1 MTRIVIVD
9 DHPLVRNLLR
19 AMVESEKDLR
29 VCGEAEDGYHA
40 LDVIKSAKPDMA
52 ILDLSL
58 KGSDGGLDL
67 IKEIQLRYPKL
78 FLLVVSV
85 HDESLFAKGAIR
97 AGARGY
103 ITKQE
108 ATKEILPAIRQV
120 LSGEIYLSAK
130 MAGKVDAKMAVGPE
144 PRGKWSI

>member
-78 FLLVVSV
+78 LLLVVSV

-97 AGARGY
+97 AGARGRS
-103 ITKQE
+103 E
-108 ATKEILPAIRQV
+108 
-120 LSGEIYLSAK
+120 
-130 MAGKVDAKMAVGPE
+130 
-144 PRGKWSI
+144 